1 MPSQPHNYS
10 TFIRAQKKIQA
21 FIKEK
26 KGKVQ
31 HYLDI
36 DSKEEQVSSNSIMAM
51 KVVSSKQEWMVPA
64 ESTSNCT
71 QLGQLD

>member
-1 MPSQPHNYS
+1 MYIRDFSG
-10 TFIRAQKKIQA
+10 TFKETDKRNKHSLKKRRV
-21 FIKEK
+21 KS
-26 KGKVQ
+26 Q

-36 DSKEEQVSSNSIMAM
+36 DSKEEQISSNSIMVM

-64 ESTSNCT
+64 ESTSNYT